1 MTLRIA
7 DLHFSY
13 RGEDVLRGLSF
24 ALPAGCLAEILGENG
39 SGKTTLL
46 KNINRL
52 LRPRMGTV
60 LVDGAAVEGMTGTVD

>member
-1 MTLRIA
+1 MTLRID

-13 RGEDVLRGLSF
+13 RGDDVLRGLTF
-24 ALPAGCLAEILGENG
+24 ELPSGCLAAILGENG

-52 LRPRMGTV
+52 LSPRTGTV
-60 LVDGAAVEGMTGTVD
+60 LILSLIHI